1 MYFLDSVL
9 QIIDDVK
16 VVGILVVDVLK
27 VVIFVVKI
35 DIYRINLMCFN
46 LKFDL
51 ELVNEGNEKYLFER
65 YIYLLEDMLRIFE
78 EVKKVGIFVI

>member
-9 QIIDDVK
+9 QIIDDVN

>member
-1 MYFLDSVL
+1 
-9 QIIDDVK
+9 
-16 VVGILVVDVLK
+16 
-27 VVIFVVKI
+27 
-35 DIYRINLMCFN
+35 MCFN